1 MGRQAQECTV
11 MTNKKN
17 AATLVLLGLTVVA
30 LYLCYLLFRPYARP
44 ALFAGVI
51 AIVFQPLHRYVQ
63 RKIRN
68 RNAGAFV
75 STLATF
81 FLTAVPLSLLLVA
94 ITRELSD
101 LYSSFAMKSA
111 RSGGLLNYL
120 LQGLENI
127 VSWVGRHFPIPSLDL
142 HEIIRHRLE
151 VASTGLLRFSA
162 GVLGNLF
169 SLLAN
174 SVIALFVLFF
184 LYRDGEAALSKV
196 MSLLPLPEH
205 RLAELRTR
213 VSSTIIANVY
223 GGLAAGVAQGTIA
236 GISFWL
242 LGVDSPVLWGVVTAV
257 VSLIPIVGSGLVWV
271 PAAIGLLLTG
281 HLWKGVI
288 LVALGAGAISTVDN
302 LVRPLIVR
310 QRMQLHILLVAFSL
324 LGGLKLFGVLGL
336 FIGPVILSVTAAL
349 LSMLQED
356 IAERSEPAPSEKIRM
371 AESRKGAGP

>member
-1 MGRQAQECTV
+1 

-111 RSGGLLNYL
+111 RSGGMLNYL

-127 VSWVGRHFPIPSLDL
+127 VSWVGRHFPLPSLDL

-151 VASTGLLRFSA
+151 IASAGLLRFSA